1 MIRVGI
7 IGCGKIADS
16 HVEQIIRIKGAEI
29 VATCDT
35 EELMA
40 KQLSERYN
48 IPSYF
53 NDAKDFLEK
62 SRPDVV
68 HITTPPQSHFELGK
82 LCLEAGAHVYM
93 EKPFTVDAVEAAALI
108 DLANKL
114 DKKITV
120 GHDYQFTHA
129 KRRMREL
136 ISSGYLGGLPLHM
149 ESYHCYELGSET
161 YARAILGDKKHWV
174 RMLPG
179 TLMHNNISHG
189 IASITEFL
197 TEDNPVV
204 IAKGYTSQFLKDLG
218 ENDIIDEVRVIIIE
232 NDCRSAYFTFSTQIR
247 PTLHHFRVYGNNNS
261 LDVDHDQQTCIKITG
276 RKYKSYL
283 EKFVP
288 PILFS
293 AQYAA
298 NNLTN
303 IGHFLRRDFHMK
315 GGMKYLIES
324 FYKSITDDTSLPIS
338 YKEILLT
345 SRIMDEIFAQLKKN
359 VDSV

>member
-29 VATCDT
+29 IATCDT

-40 KQLSERYN
+40 KQLAERFD
-48 IPSYF
+48 IPKYYSSAS
-53 NDAKDFLEK
+53 DLLEQSK
-62 SRPDVV
+62 PDVV
-68 HITTPPQSHFELGK
+68 HITTPPQSHYFLGK

-93 EKPFTVDAVEAAALI
+93 EKPFTVNTAEASALI
-108 DLANKL
+108 DLATKV
-114 DKKITV
+114 DRKITV

-136 ISSGYLGGLPLHM
+136 IKSGYLGGPPIHM

-161 YARAILGDKKHWV
+161 YAKAILGDKNHWV

-179 TLMHNNISHG
+179 ALMHNNISHG
-189 IASITEFL
+189 IASIAEYL
-197 TEDNPVV
+197 TEENPLV
-204 IAKGYTSQFLKDLG
+204 IAQGYTSEFLKELG
-218 ENDIIDEVRVIIIE
+218 EDDIIDELRVTIIE
-232 NDCRSAYFTFSTQIR
+232 NECRSAYFTFSTQIR
-247 PTLHHFRVYGNNNS
+247 PTLHHFRVYGKNNS

-276 RKYKSYL
+276 SKYKSYL
-283 EKFVP
+283 EKFIP
-288 PILFS
+288 PVLLS

-303 IGHFLRRDFHMK
+303 ISHFLRRDFHMK
-315 GGMKYLIES
+315 GGMKYLIEA
-324 FYKSITDDTSLPIS
+324 FYKSITDNASLPIS
-338 YKEILLT
+338 YKEILTT
-345 SRIMDEIFAQLKKN
+345 SKIMDAIFSQLKA
-359 VDSV
+359 SVKT